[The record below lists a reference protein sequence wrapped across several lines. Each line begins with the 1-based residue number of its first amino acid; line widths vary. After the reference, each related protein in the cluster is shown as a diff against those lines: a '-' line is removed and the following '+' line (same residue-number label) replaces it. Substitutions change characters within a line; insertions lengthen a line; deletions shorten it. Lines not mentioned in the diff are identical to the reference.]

1 MNELQCVNFALFGS
15 LKYDADT
22 SEDLSSWV
30 GETKTGSGALQL
42 AACSLK
48 AFAYAEQTKKNAQ
61 ISDLN

>member
-1 MNELQCVNFALFGS
+1 MLFGS

-22 SEDLSSWV
+22 SEDLRFWV
-30 GETKTGSGALQL
+30 GETKTGSATLQL

-48 AFAYAEQTKKNAQ
+48 AFVYAEQTKRNAQ